1 MAAITPG
8 TGATIG
14 AITAEQQAVAALNWL
29 NQRENTSGANPNGED
44 RINGSF
50 DTDLLTYAGNYS
62 IPATQAIN
70 ASGQLV
76 ISATPYLNGGAFTPG
91 ADGTFKSETIEG
103 YVLETLMYLQGLEL
117 QSPKNPNN
125 RNYVTGSYNADT
137 RTYAGTFSL
146 PVTQVIEAD
155 GSSKFSAVEY
165 LLT

>member
-1 MAAITPG
+1 MATITPG
-8 TGATIG
+8 TGAAIG
-14 AITAEQQAVAALNWL
+14 ATTAEAQAKAALNWL

-44 RINGSF
+44 RINASY
-50 DTDLLTYAGNYS
+50 DTDLFTYAGNYS
-62 IPATQAIN
+62 IPAAQTIN
-70 ASGQLV
+70 SSGQLV
-76 ISATPYLNGGAFTPG
+76 IEAVPYLNGGAFSPG
-91 ADGTFKSETIEG
+91 TDGTFKSATIEG

-117 QSPKNPNN
+117 QASKNPNN